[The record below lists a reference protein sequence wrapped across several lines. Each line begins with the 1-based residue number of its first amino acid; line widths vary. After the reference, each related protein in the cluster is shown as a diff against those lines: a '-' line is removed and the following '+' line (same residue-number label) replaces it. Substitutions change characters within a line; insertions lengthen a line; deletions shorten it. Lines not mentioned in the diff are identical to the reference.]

1 MKVKRYPV
9 IVNGEE
15 REKQNY
21 VEIKNPYTEETVAE
35 YSLADEKDIDEACS
49 GVVESFKKL
58 KLSSFERKEILL
70 RISRKIRER
79 ADELVEWVVKEAGKP
94 IALAKM
100 EVERC
105 AQTFETAAGEV
116 LNYGGEVIPIDVN
129 EWTKGYF
136 GFFRYVPKGPLLA
149 ITPFNFP
156 LNLLAHK
163 IAPAIAIGAPFV
175 VKPAPQTPVCA
186 YNLLKI
192 AFECGLPKGFASLI
206 YCTNELAERMVKREE
221 FEVLSFTG
229 SAKVG
234 WHLKGIAG
242 RKKVLLELGGN
253 APAIVHEDA
262 DIKWASRRIA
272 LGGFMY
278 AGQIC
283 ISVQRVY
290 VHEKIYEKFKE
301 ELVYETKNLK
311 VGNPFERD
319 VIVGPLINREA
330 ADRIESWVEK
340 AVKNGAKVLT
350 ERKRTG
356 NLLYPL
362 ILESPSHAEE
372 VVSEEI
378 FGPVICIFSYK
389 DVRSAIEKANDTRYG
404 LQAAIF
410 TKDINLALSAFEEL
424 DYGGVIIND
433 YPTFRTDNYPY
444 GGIKASG
451 MGREG
456 IKFAMLDMSETKM
469 CVIRRG
475 E

>member
-1 MKVKRYPV
+1 MKRYPL
-9 IVNGEE
+9 IINGEE

-21 VEIKNPYTEETVAE
+21 VEIKNPYTEETIAE
-35 YSLADEKDIDEACS
+35 FSLAEEKDIDEACH
-49 GVVESFKKL
+49 GMVRSFKKL
-58 KLSSFERKEILL
+58 RMSSYERRRILL
-70 RISRKIRER
+70 EISKKIRER
-79 ADELVEWVVKEAGKP
+79 AEELVEWVVKEAGKP
-94 IALAKM
+94 VALARI

-105 AQTFETAAGEV
+105 AQTFEMASGEV

-129 EWTKGYF
+129 EWTGNYF
-136 GFFRYVPKGPLLA
+136 GFFRYVPKGPVLA

-163 IAPAIAIGAPFV
+163 VAPAIAIGAPFV
-175 VKPAPQTPVCA
+175 IKPAPQTPVCA

-192 AFECGLPKGFASLI
+192 AFECGLPEEFASLI
-206 YCTNELAERMVKREE
+206 YCTNEMAEMMVKREE

-234 WHLKGIAG
+234 WYLKEIAG
-242 RKKVLLELGGN
+242 RKRVLLELGGN

-272 LGGFMY
+272 HGGFMY

-301 ELVYETKNLK
+301 ELISETGNLK

-330 ADRIESWVEK
+330 ADRIESWIEK
-340 AVKNGAKVLT
+340 AIKNGAKLLT
-350 ERKRTG
+350 ERKRVK
-356 NLLYPL
+356 NLLYPV
-362 ILESPSHAEE
+362 ILENPSPEDE
-372 VVSEEI
+372 VVSEEV
-378 FGPVICIFSYK
+378 FGPVICIFPYK
-389 DVRSAIEKANDTRYG
+389 NFRSAIEKANDTRYG
-404 LQAAIF
+404 LQAGIF

-444 GGIKASG
+444 GGIKSSG
-451 MGREG
+451 VGREG
-456 IKFAMLDMSETKM
+456 IRFAMQEMSEIKM
-469 CVIRRG
+469 CVIRKG
-475 E
+475 

>member
-1 MKVKRYPV
+1 MKTKRYP
-9 IVNGEE
+9 IIINGEE
-15 REKQNY
+15 RDKGNY
-21 VEIKNPYTEETVAE
+21 VEIKNPYTEETIAE
-35 YSLADEKDIDEACS
+35 FSLADGKDIDDACF
-49 GVVESFKKL
+49 GVISSFKKL
-58 KLSSFERKEILL
+58 RMSSCEKKRILL
-70 RISRKIRER
+70 EISKKIRER
-79 ADELVEWVVKEAGKP
+79 ADELAQWVVKEAGKP
-94 IALAKM
+94 ISLSRI

-105 AQTFETAAGEV
+105 AQTFEMASGEV
-116 LNYGGEVIPIDVN
+116 SNYGGDVIPIDVN
-129 EWTKGYF
+129 EWTKNYF
-136 GFFRYVPKGPLLA
+136 GFFIYVPKGPVLA

-192 AFECGLPKGFASLI
+192 AFECGLPKEFASLI
-206 YCTNELAERMVKREE
+206 YCTNEMAEKMVKREE

-234 WHLKGIAG
+234 WHLNEIAG

-262 DIKWASRRIA
+262 DINWAARRIA

-301 ELVYETKNLK
+301 ELISETKNLK
-311 VGNPFERD
+311 VGNPLERD
-319 VIVGPLINREA
+319 VIVGPVINREA
-330 ADRIESWVEK
+330 ADRIENWVDK
-340 AVKNGAKVLT
+340 AIKNGAKVLT
-350 ERKRTG
+350 ERKRSG
-356 NLLYPL
+356 NLIYPI
-362 ILESPSHAEE
+362 ILENPSPADE

-378 FGPVICIFSYK
+378 FGPVICLFPYK
-389 DVRSAIEKANDTRYG
+389 EIRSAIEKANDTRYG
-404 LQAAIF
+404 LQAGIF
-410 TKDINLALSAFEEL
+410 TKDINLALSAFEDL

-451 MGREG
+451 IGREG
-456 IKFAMLDMSETKM
+456 IKFAMLDMSEIKM
-469 CVIRRG
+469 CVIRR
-475 E
+475 